1 LGEIELM
8 MEIKQMTG
16 ATISYQV
23 QLSDTRT
30 AVWIHASDG
39 STVGRFG
46 RMGIDLHNT
55 VTEQMSGKPEC
66 RFCTHGQPTAHDWQ
80 LFREKAKEWW
90 GVGVPDDAFDKTLLL
105 SNRSRKSGIHEQIQ
119 R

>member
-1 LGEIELM
+1 M
-8 MEIKQMTG
+8 KKQMTG
-16 ATISYQV
+16 SGLSYAV

-66 RFCTHGQPTAHDWQ
+66 RLCTHGQSTAHDWA

-90 GVGVPDDAFDKTLLL
+90 GVEVPDDAFDKCLLL
-105 SNRSRKSGIHEQIQ
+105 AS
-119 R
+119 